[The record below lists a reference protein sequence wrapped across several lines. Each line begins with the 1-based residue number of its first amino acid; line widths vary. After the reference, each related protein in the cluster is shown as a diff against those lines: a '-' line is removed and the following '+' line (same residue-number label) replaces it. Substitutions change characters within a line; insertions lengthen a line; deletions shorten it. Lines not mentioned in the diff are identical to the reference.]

1 MARVRKSDA
10 QLLKAASLYYEHKLT
25 QEQIAKKLGVSRPT
39 VVRILKQALEDG
51 HVVIK
56 MASRLPH
63 FIELETKIEALLG
76 EHGLRRVV
84 VAEGVETDARIT
96 VAREAAHLLES
107 QLKTEDIL
115 GVGWSSTLMH
125 INQFLRKGKFSPQR
139 VVQLGGYIGSVENA
153 SAQEISVLMG
163 EILQAPVA
171 SIPAPVLVSSAALR
185 EALMEDPAIKQSM
198 EWVRKC
204 SVGIVGIG
212 VATTRS
218 TLVTTGYLTAGEIS
232 AARDRGAIGD
242 VLSHFYSRE
251 GDEIPTPWSD
261 RMISVDLESL
271 RKIDCLIGV
280 AAGSDKAESVIGAV
294 KSNILNT
301 LVIDVALA
309 EAILKV

>member
-1 MARVRKSDA
+1 
-10 QLLKAASLYYEHKLT
+10 
-25 QEQIAKKLGVSRPT
+25 
-39 VVRILKQALEDG
+39 
-51 HVVIK
+51 
-56 MASRLPH
+56 
-63 FIELETKIEALLG
+63 
-76 EHGLRRVV
+76 
-84 VAEGVETDARIT
+84 
-96 VAREAAHLLES
+96 
-107 QLKTEDIL
+107 
-115 GVGWSSTLMH
+115 
-125 INQFLRKGKFSPQR
+125 
-139 VVQLGGYIGSVENA
+139 LGGYIGNVENA

-198 EWVRKC
+198 DWVRKC